1 MQMQIDQL
9 EKDIIPDEKIRNYID
24 VLIKDNRISAM
35 KIYSLENDVKL
46 LKQRS
51 VDAHRISG
59 SNDALILEKMSEID
73 QFLVE
78 YRQKT
83 ETLVFIFCKLSN
95 SPTITYSI
103 YACTDQILFGMTLN
117 YEMAQIIYKAPR
129 L

>member
-9 EKDIIPDEKIRNYID
+9 EKDIIPDDEIRNYID

-35 KIYSLENDVKL
+35 KIYGLENDVKL

-51 VDAHRISG
+51 ADAHRISG
-59 SNDALILEKMSEID
+59 SNDAMILEKMTEID

-83 ETLVFIFCKLSN
+83 ERLV
-95 SPTITYSI
+95 SI
-103 YACTDQILFGMTLN
+103 L
-117 YEMAQIIYKAPR
+117 
-129 L
+129 